1 MKDLHMDDENTVLLG
16 DAPLDRD
23 HKLPQDARAMQ
34 GVWVFLLTLSVFF
47 FSSILL
53 FVLYVAL
60 RLSPESGLRPQSFY
74 LPRSFVT
81 STMLLVGVS
90 GALEWALRAAKR
102 DRSND
107 VRIAS
112 IAALVMGVLF
122 ILVQSEGMYRLV
134 IAATTVASSRN
145 STYALTFVLAF
156 LHALHV
162 VGGIVGLVIT
172 VWNANRDRY
181 DHERHFGLRFCTV
194 YWHFL
199 DVVWVL
205 LMACFVI
212 TGILVNSPTFQPS
225 VAW

>member
-1 MKDLHMDDENTVLLG
+1 MDSNG
-16 DAPLDRD
+16 DVIASNRLSTKVQ
-23 HKLPQDARAMQ
+23 KLPQDARAMQ

-60 RLSPESGLRPQSFY
+60 RLSPETGLRPQSFY
-74 LPRSFVT
+74 LPRSFVP

-90 GALEWALRAAKR
+90 GALEWALRAARR
-102 DRSND
+102 DRVTD

-122 ILVQSEGMYRLV
+122 MLVQSEGMYRLV
-134 IAATTVASSRN
+134 VAATTVVSSRN

-162 VGGIVGLVIT
+162 LGGIVGLVIT

-199 DVVWVL
+199 DAVWVL
-205 LMACFVI
+205 LMACFII
-212 TGILVNSPTFQPS
+212 TGMLVNSSTFQPS

>member
-1 MKDLHMDDENTVLLG
+1 MEDQGTVLLR
-16 DAPLDRD
+16 DDRQD
-23 HKLPQDARAMQ
+23 KERKLPQDARAMQ

-60 RLSPESGLRPQSFY
+60 RLSPETGLRPHSFY
-74 LPRSFVT
+74 LPRSFVP

-102 DRSND
+102 DRSTD

-122 ILVQSEGMYRLV
+122 MLVQSEGMYRLV
-134 IAATTVASSRN
+134 VAATTVASSRN

-162 VGGIVGLVIT
+162 AGGIVGLVLT

-212 TGILVNSPTFQPS
+212 TGILVNSLSPP
-225 VAW
+225 

>member
-1 MKDLHMDDENTVLLG
+1 MVKTHMDDEGTE
-16 DAPLDRD
+16 PLENDPPGRVQ
-23 HKLPQDARAMQ
+23 KLPRDARAMQ

-60 RLSPESGLRPQSFY
+60 RLSPEAGLRPQSFY
-74 LPRSFVT
+74 LPRSFVP
-81 STMLLVGVS
+81 STMLLIGVS
-90 GALEWALRAAKR
+90 GALEWALRAAR
-102 DRSND
+102 RNRTND

-112 IAALVMGVLF
+112 IAALIMGVLF
-122 ILVQSEGMYRLV
+122 VVVQSEGMYRLV
-134 IAATTVASSRN
+134 VAATNVASSRN

-162 VGGIVGLVIT
+162 VGGIVGLLIT
-172 VWNANRDRY
+172 VWNANEDRY
-181 DHERHFGLRFCTV
+181 DHERHFGLQFCTV

-199 DVVWVL
+199 DIVWVL
-205 LMACFVI
+205 LMACFIVA
-212 TGILVNSPTFQPS
+212 GILVNSSTIQTS

>member
-1 MKDLHMDDENTVLLG
+1 MEGESTVLLG
-16 DAPLDRD
+16 GALGKVR
-23 HKLPQDARAMQ
+23 KLPQDTRAMQ

-74 LPRSFVT
+74 LPRSFVP

-90 GALEWALRAAKR
+90 GALEWALRAARR
-102 DRSND
+102 DRSTE
-107 VRIAS
+107 VRFAS
-112 IAALVMGVLF
+112 VVALIMGVLF
-122 ILVQSEGMYRLV
+122 MLVQSEGMYRLV
-134 IAATTVASSRN
+134 VAATTVASSRN

-205 LMACFVI
+205 LMACFII
-212 TGILVNSPTFQPS
+212 TGMLVNSPTIQTS

>member
-1 MKDLHMDDENTVLLG
+1 MEGESTVLLG
-16 DAPLDRD
+16 GALGKVR
-23 HKLPQDARAMQ
+23 KLPQDTRAMQ

-74 LPRSFVT
+74 LPRSFVP

-90 GALEWALRAAKR
+90 GALEWALRAARR
-102 DRSND
+102 DRSTE

-112 IAALVMGVLF
+112 IAALIMGVLF
-122 ILVQSEGMYRLV
+122 MLVQSEGMYRLV
-134 IAATTVASSRN
+134 VAATTVASSRN

-172 VWNANRDRY
+172 VWNASRDRY

-205 LMACFVI
+205 LMACFII
-212 TGILVNSPTFQPS
+212 TGMLVNSPAFQTS

>member
-1 MKDLHMDDENTVLLG
+1 MEDTHMEEESTVLLG
-16 DAPLDRD
+16 DDRLGKVQ
-23 HKLPQDARAMQ
+23 KLPQDARAMQ

-74 LPRSFVT
+74 LPRSFVP
-81 STMLLVGVS
+81 STMLLIGVS
-90 GALEWALRAAKR
+90 GALEWALRAARR
-102 DRSND
+102 DRSTD

-112 IAALVMGVLF
+112 IAALIMGVLF
-122 ILVQSEGMYRLV
+122 MLVQSEGMVRLV
-134 IAATTVASSRN
+134 VAATTVASSRN

-205 LMACFVI
+205 LMTCFVI
-212 TGILVNSPTFQPS
+212 TGILVNSQTLPT
-225 VAW
+225 